1 MQCLGVHYYKYVV
14 DGEWMHNPNK
24 ECEEDEKG
32 NINNVMR
39 IESKLTR
46 KLAKPKP
53 RLKVKPKPAATTTS
67 AGPAWR

>member
-46 KLAKPKP
+46 KL
-53 RLKVKPKPAATTTS
+53 RELQEEREQLQV
-67 AGPAWR
+67 R